1 MKNQEKQKELD
12 LKDAAILIID
22 PQNDFLSEGG
32 AIWDLVGSEV
42 KRNDVVKKLV
52 SIKQAAKEANI
63 PVFYSPHHYTE
74 NEYKTWKH
82 LNVVEKIM
90 FERKMFTI
98 GTWGVDFHPDLKP
111 DDNTIVLSPHKGLSN
126 FATGDINVQLRQRN
140 IKTLIVAGMAAN
152 LCVESHIRDATEY
165 AFNVITVKD
174 AVAGPGEESTKA
186 AQTNYEFLSERT
198 VTAKEIVEVIQSS
211 KNKSKI
217 LSVTN

>member
-1 MKNQEKQKELD
+1 MKNQEKQKKLD

-74 NEYKTWKH
+74 NKYKTWKH
-82 LNVVEKIM
+82 LNVVEKVM

-98 GTWGVDFHPDLKP
+98 GT
-111 DDNTIVLSPHKGLSN
+111 
-126 FATGDINVQLRQRN
+126 
-140 IKTLIVAGMAAN
+140 
-152 LCVESHIRDATEY
+152 
-165 AFNVITVKD
+165 
-174 AVAGPGEESTKA
+174 
-186 AQTNYEFLSERT
+186 
-198 VTAKEIVEVIQSS
+198 
-211 KNKSKI
+211 
-217 LSVTN
+217 